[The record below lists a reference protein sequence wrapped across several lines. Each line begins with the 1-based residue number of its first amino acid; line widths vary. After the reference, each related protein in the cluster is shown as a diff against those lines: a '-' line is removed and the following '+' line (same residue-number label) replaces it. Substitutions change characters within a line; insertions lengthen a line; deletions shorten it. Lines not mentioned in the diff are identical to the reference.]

1 MSLAPLNR
9 FVVADSMTPHPVFQT
24 ERESIRMIRFSL
36 NGPLVL
42 LCLVTLAAQP
52 AMAVRPPIREAPRV
66 LNGSEH
72 GVGRTIPDLEFI
84 DLKGQ
89 LSRLSLLG
97 EARPVVI
104 LITGTGCPLCKRYAP
119 SLASLEKDY
128 SEKGVHFLFVNPNK
142 AEKTTRITKAVETHG
157 FKGPYVRDT
166 EHALIR
172 SLRAKTTTEAFV
184 LDSART
190 LVYRGAVDD
199 QYGFGYALN
208 APRKTYLRD
217 ALDAVLAGQSPNV
230 TATSA
235 PGCELWVDDEVP
247 LTTEAPKKN

>member
-1 MSLAPLNR
+1 
-9 FVVADSMTPHPVFQT
+9 
-24 ERESIRMIRFSL
+24 MIRFSL
-36 NGPLVL
+36 NTLLVL
-42 LCLVTLAAQP
+42 LCIVTLATQP
-52 AMAVRPPIREAPRV
+52 ATAVRPPIREAPRV

-72 GVGRTIPDLEFI
+72 GVGRKIPDLAFK

-89 LSRLSLLG
+89 LSSLSRLG
-97 EARPVVI
+97 EEKPVVI

-128 SEKGVHFLFVNPNK
+128 TEKGVHFLFVNPNK
-142 AEKTTRITKAVETHG
+142 AEKTAKITKAVETHG

-166 EHALIR
+166 DHSIIR

-184 LDSART
+184 LDSSRT

-217 ALDAVLAGQSPNV
+217 ALDAVLAGQLPTV
-230 TATSA
+230 TATSS
-235 PGCELWVDDEVP
+235 PGCELWIDDEEPVA
-247 LTTEAPKKN
+247 TETPAAN